1 LLLTFG
7 TLKLKHLVVTIKFIN
22 VNSILRLTENKVF
35 WQLNFIKTKMKTKNL
50 MVSFV
55 AVALALFLAAT
66 VSASDYSV
74 SDVTVDGVSA
84 MYGSPAIIAGETVT
98 VKVYFTSDVNAS
110 DITVEAEIECDKE
123 DVQDETPSFDVEDG
137 QDYKK
142 VLSLEV
148 PFDLKDE
155 VSDDVLLNIKISG
168 DGTDKYDD
176 EFVLRVQRQ
185 SYDVSIK
192 SVGVSSSVDAG
203 ETLPVDIVLK
213 NLGYNNLD
221 DVYVKVS
228 IPELGVEKTAYFGD
242 LVSLEC
248 PGDCDDC
255 CNDNDVDTVYGRL
268 YLAVPYSAKAG
279 TYALD
284 VDVSNDDTSSSK
296 VKQIVI
302 NNDLPD
308 SLIVGTYSQTVAVG
322 EEAEY
327 SVMIVNPTNKL
338 KVYRLVTESANGI
351 SSGAQDTIVA
361 IPAGSSRTETITAK
375 ATSEGKYTFN
385 VNVFSGEELVETVT
399 LTLNAEGET
408 SGVTTNSVVILT
420 VALAIVFLVLLVVL
434 IVLVTKKPAKSEEFG
449 ESYY

>member
-55 AVALALFLAAT
+55 AVAFALFLVAT
-66 VSASDYSV
+66 VTAADFNITK
-74 SDVTVDGVSA
+74 VTVDGVDA
-84 MYGSPAIIAGETVT
+84 LTSPAILAGDTVT
-98 VKVYFTSDVNAS
+98 VKVYFTANVNAS
-110 DITVEAEIECDKE
+110 DVTVEAEIEGNKK
-123 DVQDETPSFDVEDG
+123 DVQEETTSFDVEDG
-137 QDYKK
+137 HTYKQ
-142 VLSLEV
+142 VLVLKV
-148 PFDLKDE
+148 PFDLQDDL
-155 VSDDVLLNIKISG
+155 SDDALLNIKISG
-168 DGTDKYDD
+168 DGYRETMDYD
-176 EFVLRVQRQ
+176 LRVQRQ

-242 LVSLEC
+242 LVPLEC
-248 PGDCDDC
+248 SDDCDG
-255 CNDNDVDTVYGRL
+255 NENDVDTVSGRL
-268 YLAVPYSAKAG
+268 YLSIPYSAQAG

-284 VDVSNDDTSSSK
+284 VDVSNDDTSSSQ

-308 SLIVGTYSQTVAVG
+308 SLIVGTYSRTVAVG
-322 EEAEY
+322 EEADY

-338 KVYRLVTESANGI
+338 KVYRLVTESANGV

-361 IPAGSSRTETITAK
+361 VPAGSSRTETITAK
-375 ATSEGKYTFN
+375 AASEGKYAFN

-420 VALAIVFLVLLVVL
+420 IALAIVFLVLLVVL